1 MDKRKR
7 LDILGTIRDG
17 VWRVRWVDDDG
28 RLMVGRGP
36 TFDDAVKAAKPAE
49 PEWT

>member
-7 LDILGTIRDG
+7 LDILVTIRDG

-28 RLMVGRGP
+28 RPMIGRGT
-36 TFDDAVKAAKPAE
+36 TFDDAMESSKPAE